1 MTNDRI
7 YVAVPDTERKYV
19 SVNVLLAQKARMG
32 DGARKVTDS
41 NSFPDGYYNM
51 FYKTRIIK
59 RCSFHKS
66 ICIKYL
72 AGL

>member
-1 MTNDRI
+1 MTSDRV
-7 YVAVPDTERKYV
+7 YAAVPETERRYV
-19 SVNVLLAQKARMG
+19 SINVLLAQMAQMG
-32 DGARKVTDS
+32 DGERKITGS